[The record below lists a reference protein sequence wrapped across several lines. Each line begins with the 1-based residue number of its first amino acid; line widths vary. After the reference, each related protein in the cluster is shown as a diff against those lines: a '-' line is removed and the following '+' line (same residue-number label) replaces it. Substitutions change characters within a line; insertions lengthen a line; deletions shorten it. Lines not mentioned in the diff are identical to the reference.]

1 MPRCQEV
8 RKSIHFLTTRLNRN
22 MKPSF
27 EAVWPFFF
35 FSILF
40 SFLPSTCSISFL
52 GRLYKHMA
60 RLHKVRSR
68 ARYQPCLWCHPF
80 ITFSIASALQSNP
93 DSTPIQDTHAH
104 WLHSLLSQPEIIDS
118 DIDFHVKDAGLF
130 FHISLQVRPFST
142 SCYATSNIHGGD
154 AVSSSYPPKLLKL
167 ASPTTKWRASAS
179 FYTVKIKK

>member
-130 FHISLQVRPFST
+130 FTFPCKSDRSRPVVTPHQIYMAVMQFQVRT
-142 SCYATSNIHGGD
+142 
-154 AVSSSYPPKLLKL
+154 PPKLLKL